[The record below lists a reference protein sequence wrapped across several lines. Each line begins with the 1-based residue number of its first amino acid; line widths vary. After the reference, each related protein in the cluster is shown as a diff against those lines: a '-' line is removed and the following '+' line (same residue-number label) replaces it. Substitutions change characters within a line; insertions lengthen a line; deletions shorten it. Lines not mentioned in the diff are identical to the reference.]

1 MERESKRKAAAAA
14 SPESEGRA
22 SKRQKLPDDDNGE
35 KETPETTFAMGMKF
49 LETMKASKDKQ
60 GRYVAP
66 SFLELPDKNEIPE
79 YYEEIK
85 LPIAFST
92 IEAKLKARGYPN
104 LAAVESDVKRMVNN
118 AKQFNDKNS
127 AIYADAERVRKTASN
142 FMTKHNPAYKNPS
155 YSAIPTPIPGED
167 ANGVPGSATRQLSE
181 RPKRSAAIP
190 QLESQTPQATPSRTR
205 KSGRHPTPRKEP
217 TPGKETDFTGKTF
230 QEAQEALVQEFI
242 HYVDPADSGLQIY
255 QPFVNMPNR
264 GLKEYYATI
273 KTPMSLNQ
281 VMTKIRGFISRKDGF
296 SGTSDFK
303 NWQQLEECAS
313 LIWTNAREFNE
324 DGSEMYNLA
333 GEFEEHFKRRLADAM
348 EKVPA
353 PKQTIKLTMG
363 SQREQSQQKP
373 SGIKLR
379 LGANKNSPAP
389 NASAPGTPGAR
400 SSSTPGV
407 IVDNDALERQQKH
420 VQAGINGQR
429 PPSSGG
435 PATGTARS
443 GSAASPA
450 PNGVKSENQAGQSPA
465 LDSIR
470 PSSAAPDSRPGTNT
484 SHPLG
489 TAMAPPTSATSRP
502 ASGSP
507 YTNGHLAMPHQNSS
521 VHPPNG
527 FDNKHRQPGYN
538 VADALLPNVAIHSHP
553 ALKLQRP
560 FKFNI
565 PASATLT
572 QQSITISLPGTH
584 SSIQVKPY
592 VPVAQTQRPWRLF
605 VTVNNTRISE
615 VYQPP
620 TQAQQQQPNASGS
633 PEKQQPQPP
642 REKGHPLFEARLQ
655 PGVNRIDI
663 EVVAGTAPMQ
673 VRGQPVPKERDAV
686 EMEKCTVFVN
696 LMKA

>member
-1 MERESKRKAAAAA
+1 MERESKRKAATAAT
-14 SPESEGRA
+14 PETEGRA
-22 SKRQKLPDDDNGE
+22 SKRQKLPDDDNGD
-35 KETPETTFAMGMKF
+35 KETPETTFVKGMKF
-49 LETMKASKDKQ
+49 LETMKAAKDKT
-60 GRYVAP
+60 GRPIAT
-66 SFLELPDKNEIPE
+66 SFLDLPDKDTIPE
-79 YYEEIK
+79 YYQEIK

-92 IEAKLKARGYPN
+92 IEAKLQAREYST

-142 FMTKHNPAYKNPS
+142 FMTKNNPAYRTPG
-155 YSAIPTPIPGED
+155 YSAVATPIPGEE
-167 ANGVPGSATRQLSE
+167 ANGVPSSVTRQLSE
-181 RPKRSAAIP
+181 RPKRNAAVAQIAT
-190 QLESQTPQATPSRTR
+190 QSVQATPSRTR
-205 KSGRHPTPRKEP
+205 KSERHPTPRQEQ
-217 TPGKETDFTGKTF
+217 TPGQETDFRGKTF
-230 QEAQEALVQEFI
+230 QEAQEALIQEFI
-242 HYVDPADSGLQIY
+242 HYADPEEGLQIY
-255 QPFVNMPNR
+255 QPFVNLPNR
-264 GLKEYYATI
+264 SLKEYYATI
-273 KTPMSLNQ
+273 NTPMSLNQ
-281 VMTKIRGFISRKDGF
+281 VLKRIRGWINREHGF

-303 NWQQLEECAS
+303 NWQQLEECAR
-313 LIWTNAREFNE
+313 LIWENAREFNE
-324 DGSEMYNLA
+324 DGSDMYNLA

-363 SQREQSQQKP
+363 SQQQQSQQQKP

-379 LGANKNSPAP
+379 LGGNKNSPAP
-389 NASAPGTPGAR
+389 NASTPGTPGAR

-420 VQAGINGQR
+420 VQAGMNGQR

-435 PATGTARS
+435 PGVSTTRS

-470 PSSAAPDSRPGTNT
+470 PSSAVPDSRPGASSQPPGN
-484 SHPLG
+484 S
-489 TAMAPPTSATSRP
+489 AAPPGASRP

-507 YTNGHLAMPHQNSS
+507 YTNGHVAMA
-521 VHPPNG
+521 HPPAHSLNG
-527 FDNKHRQPGYN
+527 FDNKHRQPGSN
-538 VADALLPNVAIHSHP
+538 MADALLPNVAIHSHP
-553 ALKLQRP
+553 ALKLSRP

-565 PASATLT
+565 PASQTLS
-572 QQSITISLPGTH
+572 QQSITISLPGSH
-584 SSIQVKPY
+584 SSIQIKPF

-620 TQAQQQQPNASGS
+620 TQQQANSSGS
-633 PEKQQPQPP
+633 PEKPQQQA

-673 VRGQPVPKERDAV
+673 VRGQPPPKERDAV

-696 LMKA
+696 LMRA

>member
-1 MERESKRKAAAAA
+1 MERESKRKAAPPAT
-14 SPESEGRA
+14 PETEGRA

-35 KETPETTFAMGMKF
+35 KETPETTFVKGMKF
-49 LETMKASKDKQ
+49 LETMKAAKDKT
-60 GRYVAP
+60 GRPIAT
-66 SFLELPDKNEIPE
+66 SFLDLPDKGSIPE
-79 YYEEIK
+79 YYQEIK

-92 IEAKLKARGYPN
+92 IEAKLQARGYPT

-142 FMTKHNPAYKNPS
+142 FMTKNNPAYRTPG
-155 YSAIPTPIPGED
+155 YSAIATPIPGEE
-167 ANGVPGSATRQLSE
+167 ANGVPSSVTRQLSE
-181 RPKRSAAIP
+181 RPKRNAVVAQIAA
-190 QLESQTPQATPSRTR
+190 QHAQATPSATPSRTR
-205 KSGRHPTPRKEP
+205 KSDRHSTPRQEK
-217 TPGKETDFTGKTF
+217 TPGEETDFRGKTF

-242 HYVDPADSGLQIY
+242 HYVDPEEGLQIY
-255 QPFVNMPNR
+255 QPFVNLPNR
-264 GLKEYYATI
+264 SLKEYYATI
-273 KTPMSLNQ
+273 PTPMSLNQ
-281 VMTKIRGFISRKDGF
+281 VMKRVKGWINREHGF

-313 LIWTNAREFNE
+313 LIWLNAREFNE

-333 GEFEEHFKRRLADAM
+333 GEFEEHFKKRLADAM

-363 SQREQSQQKP
+363 SQQQQQSQQQKP

-379 LGANKNSPAP
+379 LGGSKNSPAP
-389 NASAPGTPGAR
+389 NASTPGTPGGR

-420 VQAGINGQR
+420 VQAGMNGG
-429 PPSSGG
+429 PSSSGG
-435 PATGTARS
+435 PGIGTARS
-443 GSAASPA
+443 GSAASPV

-470 PSSAAPDSRPGTNT
+470 PSSAVPDAKPGA
-484 SHPLG
+484 SSQPLSSSM
-489 TAMAPPTSATSRP
+489 MAPGASRP

-507 YTNGHLAMPHQNSS
+507 YTNGHMNMPHPSA
-521 VHPPNG
+521 HPPNG
-527 FDNKHRQPGYN
+527 FDNKHRLPGFDI
-538 VADALLPNVAIHSHP
+538 ADALLPNIAIHSHP
-553 ALKLQRP
+553 ALKLSRP

-565 PASATLT
+565 PASKSLS
-572 QQSITISLPGTH
+572 QQSITMSLPSSH
-584 SSIQVKPY
+584 SSIQIKPV

-605 VTVNNTRISE
+605 VNVNNTRISE

-620 TQAQQQQPNASGS
+620 TQQQQQQQPNSSGS
-633 PEKQQPQPP
+633 PEKPQQQA
-642 REKGHPLFEARLQ
+642 REKGHPIFEARLQ
-655 PGVNRIDI
+655 PGVNRIDV
-663 EVVAGTAPMQ
+663 EVIAGTAPMQ

-696 LMKA
+696 LMRA

>member
-379 LGANKNSPAP
+379 LGANKN
-389 NASAPGTPGAR
+389 
-400 SSSTPGV
+400 
-407 IVDNDALERQQKH
+407 
-420 VQAGINGQR
+420 
-429 PPSSGG
+429 
-435 PATGTARS
+435 
-443 GSAASPA
+443 
-450 PNGVKSENQAGQSPA
+450 
-465 LDSIR
+465 
-470 PSSAAPDSRPGTNT
+470 
-484 SHPLG
+484 
-489 TAMAPPTSATSRP
+489 
-502 ASGSP
+502 
-507 YTNGHLAMPHQNSS
+507 
-521 VHPPNG
+521 
-527 FDNKHRQPGYN
+527 N